1 MLTNLYQRNMN
12 IKSVIMALSLLVVAG
27 VVDASEKSKVIA
39 HRGYWKT
46 EGSAQNS
53 IRSLERASEIGAYGA
68 EFDVHLTADN
78 VLVIFH
84 DNEIQG
90 KNIQSSNYDDLKELT
105 LANGEKLPTLESYLQ
120 RAKSLK
126 NIRLIFE
133 LKPHSTPERNREA
146 ARLSAKM
153 VKRMKLAKRT
163 DYISFNLDACKELV
177 RVARKANVSYLNGEL
192 SPMELK
198 ELGMAGLDYHYKVL
212 QSHPEWVEDCKIL
225 GLTTN
230 VWTVNDPKVLD
241 EMLGM
246 GVDFITTD
254 RPEETMEV
262 IDSRSK

>member
-1 MLTNLYQRNMN
+1 MN
-12 IKSVIMALSLLVVAG
+12 FKSIIIAMSLLLVVGAVEAKG
-27 VVDASEKSKVIA
+27 KSKVIA

-53 IRSLERASEIGAYGA
+53 IRSLEKASEVGAYGA

-84 DNEIQG
+84 DSEIQG
-90 KNIQSSNYDDLKELT
+90 KNIQTSNYSELKDLCLS
-105 LANGEKLPTLESYLQ
+105 NGEKLPTLECYLN

-153 VKRMKLAKRT
+153 VKKMKLAKRT
-163 DYISFNLDACKELV
+163 DYISFDLDACKELV
-177 RVARKANVSYLNGEL
+177 RVDRKASVSYLNGEL

-198 ELGMAGLDYHYKVL
+198 ELGMAGLDYHFKVL
-212 QSHPEWVEDCKIL
+212 QSHPEWVKECKVL

-230 VWTVNDPKVLD
+230 VWTVNDPKVLED
-241 EMLGM
+241 MLDL
-246 GVDFITTD
+246 GVDYITTD
-254 RPEETMEV
+254 KPEETMEA